1 MTDLRG
7 RYGRWALVAGASV
20 GLGEAFARQLAAAH
34 MDLFLLARRQEA
46 LDALAAQVRVEY
58 PIEVRTLAI
67 DLASPTLGDKVAE
80 LTADA
85 EVGLVVY
92 NAAHS
97 VIGPF
102 LDHPVDDH
110 LRVIDVNC
118 RGPLVL
124 AHLLGR
130 PMAQRRRGG
139 LVLMTS
145 LAGAQGGPWLSSYA
159 ASKAFNLVL
168 AEGLW
173 DELGAAGVDVIACRA
188 GATLT
193 PGYQASNPRPSSTP
207 LLDPH
212 AVARRTLATLGRQPS
227 VVPGWF
233 YAFSS
238 FIMGRL
244 LPRSWATRIMGRATR
259 RLYAR

>member
-1 MTDLRG
+1 MNGLRD
-7 RYGRWALVAGASV
+7 RYGRWALVAGASA
-20 GLGEAFARQLAAAH
+20 GLGEAFARQLAAAR

-46 LDALAAQVRVEY
+46 LDALAADLRAQY
-58 PIEVRTLAI
+58 LIEVRTLPV
-67 DLASPTLGDKVAE
+67 DLASPTLGEQVAA

-85 EVGLVVY
+85 EVGVVVY

-102 LDHPVDDH
+102 LDHPVEDH
-110 LRVIDVNC
+110 LRVVDVNC
-118 RGPLVL
+118 RGPLLL
-124 AHLLGR
+124 AHTLGR
-130 PMAQRRRGG
+130 RMAQRRRGAI
-139 LVLMTS
+139 VLMTS

-193 PGYQASNPRPSSTP
+193 PGSRASNPRPSSTP
-207 LLDPH
+207 LLDPD
-212 AVARRTLATLGRQPS
+212 AVVRRTLAALGRGPS

-238 FIMGRL
+238 FVMSRL
-244 LPRSWATRIMGRATR
+244 LPRTWATRIMGRATR
-259 RLYAR
+259 RLYTR